1 MGLSVL
7 FTLFPV
13 LGKVFFIT
21 CYFRKDKCCG
31 VDYAILFLTCI
42 VDVGAKQ

>member
-1 MGLSVL
+1 MKLSAL

-13 LGKVFFIT
+13 LGKVLFIT
-21 CYFRKDKCCG
+21 YYFRKDKYSG

-42 VDVGAKQ
+42 VDAGAKQ